1 MSTQTEQ
8 QLRDLFAADA
18 DRAPEAVSLAAGAV
32 RQVHRRR
39 RRQMTWT
46 AGVAAVVVVGGLV
59 SVVGLGRQPQSLTSC
74 VEGYSTATLAGR
86 SFAFD
91 GTVTALGPAR
101 TNRAGAALPLAG
113 VTFHVN
119 DWFTGGSGDSVTV
132 DLTAPTKGRSG
143 NSTDEAVSSY
153 GVGTRLLVSGEPRW
167 GGAPLDNAIAWG
179 CGFTRYYEAQ
189 TAAAWAAATSD
200 IQRQPSGAS
209 RSSEPSSTGPLRRR
223 RVVTPF
229 RDRAAV
235 LVEFAGRFDPDPT
248 EPAQQAIRPLLVT

>member
-1 MSTQTEQ
+1 MRTQTEQ

-59 SVVGLGRQPQSLTSC
+59 SVVGLGRQPQSPPIAGPSVSVPSGPTGVGALPDSGVASC

-91 GTVTALGPAR
+91 GTVTALGPPR

-132 DLTAPTKGRSG
+132 DLTAPTKARSG
-143 NSTDEAVSSY
+143 SSTDEAVPSY

-179 CGFTRYYEAQ
+179 CGFTRYYDAQ
-189 TAAAWAAATSD
+189 TAAAWAGATK
-200 IQRQPSGAS
+200 
-209 RSSEPSSTGPLRRR
+209 
-223 RVVTPF
+223 
-229 RDRAAV
+229 
-235 LVEFAGRFDPDPT
+235 
-248 EPAQQAIRPLLVT
+248 